1 MQTCVVCNPRA
12 SVCCIVYLHAS
23 CSHMQSTYFTVQ
35 ELEARKLR
43 HSRLGI
49 KFHLR
54 DLLGKGELESKPTTV
69 GPLISLRSLRDR

>member
-1 MQTCVVCNPRA
+1 
-12 SVCCIVYLHAS
+12 
-23 CSHMQSTYFTVQ
+23 MQSTYFTVQ

>member
-1 MQTCVVCNPRA
+1 MPLC
-12 SVCCIVYLHAS
+12 AS
-23 CSHMQSTYFTVQ
+23 CFCMHRVVTCKVHTAQ

-54 DLLGKGELESKPTTV
+54 DLIGKGELESKPTTV